1 MAAHFVNTDWNFPS
15 RTTPSPIEALHPY
28 PAKFVADLPR
38 RLLDILPVPAG
49 TAVFDP
55 FCGSG
60 TTLVE
65 CQRRGLPAVGID
77 LNPIACL
84 ISQVKTS
91 PLAGGLAGTA
101 ASVVDQAA
109 GRKQASKAD
118 VPDLPR
124 LDHWFAPEVQRA
136 LAGLTTAVAIAPPR
150 HRDALRLA
158 LSSIVVRVSNQES
171 DTRYAGDAQFGGGV
185 QVVQS
190 KLRQDQD
197 GDHSRHE
204 VERLMKLTWHDY
216 RYYPYERALAMR
228 EIAALFPASTPRE
241 VLGGLELPSSCS
253 SRLANRLTYV
263 SRIDGER
270 GLSET
275 QQSCLETTA
284 RKGKARQ
291 ATRYSVHGLHEY
303 KGKFNPQVARALLN
317 VLGIMPGQR
326 VLDPFCGSG
335 TTLVECAHLGAAG
348 YGADINPLAVY
359 ISNAKLQ
366 ALATAASELGEV
378 AQRLMASLRQTPRP
392 RLSGDESPRRKY
404 LESWFDADIIDTI
417 ERVRHAAGTLAEAFA
432 PVFLTIASN
441 LLRDYS
447 RQDPQ
452 DLRVRRR
459 KSSLPA
465 RPFID
470 SLRAACEQSI
480 KRIGDAQLVLQPTAR
495 KRLARATLCDATA
508 LASASQLGPFDAA
521 ITSPPYAMALP
532 YVDIHRLSLVWLGLV
547 GPADLTAVE
556 SVLVG
561 SRELRGR
568 ARSQLI
574 AALADNEAGLPA
586 NEVRLCRRLASA
598 LGPDDGFRRQA
609 VPILL
614 YRYFANMRDALRSV
628 RDVLLPGAP
637 FALIVGRNHTVLG
650 GERHDIDT
658 PAHLAN
664 MAAEVGW
671 QVEERMPLQTYQR
684 YGYHMK
690 NAVAHETL
698 LLLRKPS

>member
-1 MAAHFVNTDWNFPS
+1 
-15 RTTPSPIEALHPY
+15 
-28 PAKFVADLPR
+28 
-38 RLLDILPVPAG
+38 
-49 TAVFDP
+49 
-55 FCGSG
+55 
-60 TTLVE
+60 
-65 CQRRGLPAVGID
+65 
-77 LNPIACL
+77 
-84 ISQVKTS
+84 
-91 PLAGGLAGTA
+91 
-101 ASVVDQAA
+101 
-109 GRKQASKAD
+109 
-118 VPDLPR
+118 
-124 LDHWFAPEVQRA
+124 
-136 LAGLTTAVAIAPPR
+136 
-150 HRDALRLA
+150 
-158 LSSIVVRVSNQES
+158 
-171 DTRYAGDAQFGGGV
+171 
-185 QVVQS
+185 
-190 KLRQDQD
+190 
-197 GDHSRHE
+197 
-204 VERLMKLTWHDY
+204 MKLIWHGY

-228 EIAALFPASTPRE
+228 EIAALFPASAPRE
-241 VLGGLELPSSCS
+241 VPGGLELPSSCS
-253 SRLANRLTYV
+253 RRLANRLTYV

-275 QQSCLETTA
+275 QQSCLEMTA

-317 VLGIMPGQR
+317 MLGVLPGQR

-348 YGADINPLAVY
+348 YGVDINPLAVF

-366 ALATAASELGEV
+366 ALATPAAELHEV
-378 AQRLMASLRQTPRP
+378 LRRLMDELRQAGS
-392 RLSGDESPRRKY
+392 RLSADESTRRMY
-404 LESWFDADIIDTI
+404 LESWFDTDVLDIVERLRRATDT
-417 ERVRHAAGTLAEAFA
+417 VAQALA

-465 RPFID
+465 TPFLD
-470 SLRAACEQSI
+470 AFRTACEQSI
-480 KRIGDAQLVLQPTAR
+480 KRIGDAQMVLESTAAS
-495 KRLARATLCDATA
+495 KKAGQTFVRATLCDATE
-508 LASASQLGPFDAA
+508 SANAIPRTPFDAA

-547 GPADLTAVE
+547 SPADLAAVE

-574 AALADNEAGLPA
+574 AALADNEARLPA
-586 NEVRLCRRLASA
+586 DEVGLCRRLASS
-598 LGPDDGFRRQA
+598 LGNDDGFRRRA

-614 YRYFANMRDALRSV
+614 YRYFASMRDALRAV
-628 RDVLLPGAP
+628 LGVLLPSAP

-650 GERHDIDT
+650 GERCEIDT

-671 QVEERMPLQTYQR
+671 RVEEQMPLQTYQR
-684 YGYHMK
+684 YGYHMN
-690 NAVAHETL
+690 NAIAHETL
-698 LLLRKPS
+698 LLLRKPSST